1 MANAIS
7 VGIDLGTSTCE
18 VAYWDSVARRIRN
31 VSFGG
36 EGGPIVPSAVWFDR
50 ERGRTVVGEQAY
62 VMRVPKHREVV
73 LNIKREMGR
82 DYRFVL
88 DGREYTPA
96 EISGEI
102 LKYLKAEAE
111 RFTDGEVKQAVITVP
126 AKFDTLAREHTEEA
140 ARIAGLETLMLLPEP
155 VAALIGYESVA
166 QDPEREYVAMVYDFG
181 GGTFDCSVVHARGR
195 QYRVL
200 SKAGVHRLGGAQIDE
215 RIADQL
221 IRPKV
226 LHAGFDLASEE
237 EWALKIRAKI
247 LEVAEAA
254 KKSLSDESRR
264 SVVAVLP
271 HLVAP
276 GRPPQT
282 VRVEITQEDLQKT
295 IADLL
300 RVANEQMALALENAG
315 ISRAELD
322 MVVLVGGSTRL
333 PAIRE
338 AVRQFMG
345 EKAFDGRDG
354 GVRKVLA
361 DANPDLVVSRGA
373 ARVATSYD
381 LRDERIE
388 LVDILLDTVYLR
400 VPGSLTQFRPLF
412 ARGTEIEQA
421 KRTLRLQWPRGDTV
435 AVDLY
440 EGEKDGA
447 PGAKYVGTLKL
458 GPASVPK
465 GTPVELTIQYRTDRA
480 LPEVTARVRKT
491 GTPIRATVEY
501 EQHSVQASG
510 SARLQVTPELDL
522 VFCIDTTGSMVHG
535 DHLEKLRHCCTRFVN
550 ALAESDLDLRL
561 AAISFGDRAGGER
574 ETVYSFTPDPRLF
587 ITRVGSLNENDG
599 GDERES
605 ALDALAVA
613 LRLPFREGETR
624 HHIVLVTDAPPH
636 RPEKG
641 SLEQLVSQLAA
652 HNIRVDVVGPFCQ
665 EYDTVVAGTGG
676 RLYNIDDELDQLFAD
691 LEESIGHASSG
702 TEGA

>member
-1 MANAIS
+1 MAEYPAGS
-7 VGIDLGTSTCE
+7 
-18 VAYWDSVARRIRN
+18 
-31 VSFGG
+31 
-36 EGGPIVPSAVWFDR
+36 P
-50 ERGRTVVGEQAY
+50 GRSQ
-62 VMRVPKHREVV
+62 
-73 LNIKREMGR
+73 
-82 DYRFVL
+82 
-88 DGREYTPA
+88 
-96 EISGEI
+96 
-102 LKYLKAEAE
+102 YLKAEAE

-237 EWALKIRAKI
+237 SGRSDPREDPRGCGGRQ
-247 LEVAEAA
+247 E
-254 KKSLSDESRR
+254 SLSDESRR

-447 PGAKYVGTLKL
+447 PGAKCVGTLKL

-465 GTPVELTIQYRTDRA
+465 GTPVELTIQCA
-480 LPEVTARVRKT
+480 PTAR
-491 GTPIRATVEY
+491 
-501 EQHSVQASG
+501 
-510 SARLQVTPELDL
+510 
-522 VFCIDTTGSMVHG
+522 
-535 DHLEKLRHCCTRFVN
+535 
-550 ALAESDLDLRL
+550 
-561 AAISFGDRAGGER
+561 
-574 ETVYSFTPDPRLF
+574 
-587 ITRVGSLNENDG
+587 
-599 GDERES
+599 
-605 ALDALAVA
+605 
-613 LRLPFREGETR
+613 
-624 HHIVLVTDAPPH
+624 
-636 RPEKG
+636 
-641 SLEQLVSQLAA
+641 SQ
-652 HNIRVDVVGPFCQ
+652 R
-665 EYDTVVAGTGG
+665 
-676 RLYNIDDELDQLFAD
+676 
-691 LEESIGHASSG
+691 
-702 TEGA
+702 